1 MTVGLGVNTSE
12 TRNSREILHS
22 YLMGSG
28 HHRKIFKFFFLSSKN
43 ETKSLSKKKGTTYL
57 INEMRE
63 QAGVL
68 LARWEKKKKKCIFD
82 ENAIDFTDL

>member
-1 MTVGLGVNTSE
+1 MIVDLGDNTSE

-28 HHRKIFKFFFLSSKN
+28 HHRKIFKFFFSRQIMKLKVCQN
-43 ETKSLSKKKGTTYL
+43 KGKAYL

-68 LARWEKKKKKCIFD
+68 KRDEKKKCIFD
-82 ENAIDFTDL
+82 ENAIVFTDL